1 METSAWT
8 TFLKAFLITNVIVLS
23 RHAVAEALEEPD
35 KTISR
40 GGPNDGISYVNFVED
55 KFFFLN
61 ITALGGD
68 TVDDMP
74 ECSFACLDTPSCF
87 SFNLAAFPDISNK
100 LLCELLPSD
109 KYNNSDKFMQSDT
122 FHHFSIA
129 TPCSSR
135 WCKNNGKCLPSY
147 TENDY
152 KCVCKEG
159 FTGKICESDIDEC
172 SLNKCHQNATCTNT
186 KGSYNCTCKDGFV
199 GDGKDCTEIIIEKS
213 VIIGDSQE
221 YLAKLG
227 EWLKNATQ
235 SDRHW
240 KLCWRASRDGWAA
253 QTFHTLCDGKSP
265 TVTIVKA
272 NDNIFGGFTKSQWG
286 GSARYIDDP
295 DDFLFSLANKVNVKP
310 LKLAHSLRAD
320 RPYSI
325 FTAIGYGPTFGNGH
339 DLHISNHANSNSNSY
354 TNLGHTY
361 KAPPGQQANIFLAGT
376 HYFVPSE
383 VETFYLVTKN

>member
-8 TFLKAFLITNVIVLS
+8 TFLKAFLLTNVAVLS

-35 KTISR
+35 KTIGR

-135 WCKNNGKCLPSY
+135 QCKNNGKCLPLY
-147 TENDY
+147 AENDY

-199 GDGKDCTEIIIEKS
+199 GDGKDCAGKTMTLNKPSIVRLTGKYF
-213 VIIGDSQE
+213 SQ
-221 YLAKLG
+221 KQHQ
-227 EWLKNATQ
+227 KP
-235 SDRHW
+235 SI
-240 KLCWRASRDGWAA
+240 K
-253 QTFHTLCDGKSP
+253 
-265 TVTIVKA
+265 
-272 NDNIFGGFTKSQWG
+272 
-286 GSARYIDDP
+286 RYH
-295 DDFLFSLANKVNVKP
+295 LS
-310 LKLAHSLRAD
+310 
-320 RPYSI
+320 
-325 FTAIGYGPTFGNGH
+325 
-339 DLHISNHANSNSNSY
+339 
-354 TNLGHTY
+354 
-361 KAPPGQQANIFLAGT
+361 
-376 HYFVPSE
+376 
-383 VETFYLVTKN
+383 

>member
-1 METSAWT
+1 MFHKCFISSLLCFCGAQ
-8 TFLKAFLITNVIVLS
+8 FLLLLFFS
-23 RHAVAEALEEPD
+23 ALEEPD
-35 KTISR
+35 KTIGR

-135 WCKNNGKCLPSY
+135 RCKNNGKCLPLY
-147 TENDY
+147 AENDY

-172 SLNKCHQNATCTNT
+172 SLNKCHQNAACTNT

-199 GDGKDCTEIIIEKS
+199 GDGKNCTES
-213 VIIGDSQE
+213 G
-221 YLAKLG
+221 A
-227 EWLKNATQ
+227 
-235 SDRHW
+235 
-240 KLCWRASRDGWAA
+240 
-253 QTFHTLCDGKSP
+253 
-265 TVTIVKA
+265 
-272 NDNIFGGFTKSQWG
+272 
-286 GSARYIDDP
+286 
-295 DDFLFSLANKVNVKP
+295 
-310 LKLAHSLRAD
+310 
-320 RPYSI
+320 
-325 FTAIGYGPTFGNGH
+325 
-339 DLHISNHANSNSNSY
+339 
-354 TNLGHTY
+354 
-361 KAPPGQQANIFLAGT
+361 
-376 HYFVPSE
+376 
-383 VETFYLVTKN
+383 